1 MFTVSESA
9 LRRVLWLDAASGLG
23 MGLSHLLLADLLSAW
38 TGLPPTWLL
47 ASAVLVFGAA
57 SLAAWLASRT
67 SPPPAGVRLL
77 AVINFVWVAASV
89 WLVLGAGLPLTALG
103 VGWVLLQA
111 ATVLVMAELEW
122 VGSPRPQKLA
132 AA

>member
-1 MFTVSESA
+1 MFTVTESA

-23 MGLSHLLLADLLSAW
+23 MGLSHLLFADLLSVW
-38 TGLPPTWLL
+38 TGIPPTWLL

-67 SPPPAGVRLL
+67 SPPPVGVRLL
-77 AVINFVWVAASV
+77 AVINLVWVVASA
-89 WLVLGAGLPLTALG
+89 WLALGAGLPLTALG

-122 VGSPRPQKLA
+122 IGSRRPLGLA